1 MELLALSAIITILL
15 IAYKKEIL
23 SGVKKLSVEI
33 KKIKKAKKPTE
44 KAIKEYIIKIVD
56 YNYSFV
62 KLSDGACIKKD
73 DIWNLCSYNDKVR
86 KIIYPSGKVEYTP
99 VFEKDRKNTKL
110 QNKKTAGNNRRF
122 FI

>member
-44 KAIKEYIIKIVD
+44 KAIKEYIIKIVN

-99 VFEKDRKNTKL
+99 VFEKDRKEY
-110 QNKKTAGNNRRF
+110 
-122 FI
+122 

>member
-44 KAIKEYIIKIVD
+44 KD

-99 VFEKDRKNTKL
+99 VFEKDRKEY
-110 QNKKTAGNNRRF
+110 
-122 FI
+122 

>member
-62 KLSDGACIKKD
+62 KLQTVPASKKM
-73 DIWNLCSYNDKVR
+73 
-86 KIIYPSGKVEYTP
+86 IYGISVAIMTKS
-99 VFEKDRKNTKL
+99 EKSSTHREK
-110 QNKKTAGNNRRF
+110 
-122 FI
+122 

>member
-62 KLSDGACIKKD
+62 KLSDGACIKKM
-73 DIWNLCSYNDKVR
+73 
-86 KIIYPSGKVEYTP
+86 IYGISVAIMTKS
-99 VFEKDRKNTKL
+99 EKSSTHREK
-110 QNKKTAGNNRRF
+110 
-122 FI
+122 

>member
-1 MELLALSAIITILL
+1 MELLALSGNNHNLL

-99 VFEKDRKNTKL
+99 VFEKDRKKY
-110 QNKKTAGNNRRF
+110 
-122 FI
+122 